1 MVVCCISASAHE
13 LVDILS
19 AVLRAVEGRD
29 VEMTSIL
36 TEKEPPQLI
45 IIDSI
50 SALLAPVLTTSARGH
65 ALMMSIATAL
75 RTLTREHNVIIITTN
90 GVTKMHKNANY
101 KSALGTSWIEVADTR
116 ITLQEPADTSQAI
129 GVTQIEANVITSN
142 RIQPKKGGIFQI
154 SGAGIT

>member
-1 MVVCCISASAHE
+1 
-13 LVDILS
+13 
-19 AVLRAVEGRD
+19 
-29 VEMTSIL
+29 
-36 TEKEPPQLI
+36 
-45 IIDSI
+45 
-50 SALLAPVLTTSARGH
+50 
-65 ALMMSIATAL
+65 MMSIATAL